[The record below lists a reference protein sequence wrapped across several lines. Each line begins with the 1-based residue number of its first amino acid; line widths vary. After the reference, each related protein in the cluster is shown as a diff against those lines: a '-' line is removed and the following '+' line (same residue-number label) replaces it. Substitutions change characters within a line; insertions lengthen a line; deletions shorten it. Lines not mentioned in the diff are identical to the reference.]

1 MRSYGLFLALFLAAS
16 SYAQNIDTKRISA
29 ELVAKVYS
37 LPEIHKDLFKN
48 ARHSANC
55 VFVIVNDVIE
65 RDSLKIHLFSAQ
77 YDVADMKVLYYPRKS
92 IAGYDINYW
101 FQIDDVKIEQREASI
116 RFKTIYSKDNW
127 LEEYDQ
133 VHVDGKVEFELIEN
147 GEWKIKRRKIR
158 EYKIER

>member
-1 MRSYGLFLALFLAAS
+1 VRIYGLFLALFLSAS

-37 LPEIHKDLFKN
+37 LPEINKDMFKN

-55 VFVIVNDVIE
+55 VFVIVNEVIE
-65 RDSLKIHLFSAQ
+65 RDSLKIQISSAQ
-77 YDVADMKVLYYPRKS
+77 YDIADVKVLYYPRKS
-92 IAGYDINYW
+92 IAGYDITYW
-101 FQIDDVKIEQREASI
+101 FQVDEISIEQKGASI

-133 VHVDGKVEFELIEN
+133 VHVDGKLEFELMPN
-147 GEWKIKRRKIR
+147 GEWRIKRRKIK